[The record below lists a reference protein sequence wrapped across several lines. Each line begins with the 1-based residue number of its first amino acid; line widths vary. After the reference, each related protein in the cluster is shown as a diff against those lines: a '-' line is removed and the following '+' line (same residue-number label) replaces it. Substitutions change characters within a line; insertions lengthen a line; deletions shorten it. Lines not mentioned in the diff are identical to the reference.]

1 MLLLQNNFYG
11 TQPPCSKKKKK
22 KKKKGKKKSVE
33 RAARESTDSFL
44 WTPGTK
50 RMIAPRERNRSLR
63 YYFRQL
69 SN

>member
-1 MLLLQNNFYG
+1 MLE
-11 TQPPCSKKKKK
+11 KEEEKE
-22 KKKKGKKKSVE
+22 KGEEEEEKKSVE
-33 RAARESTDSFL
+33 RAAREWADSFL